1 MNERLPI
8 DPTRNE
14 NGLIRLSIAI
24 IVGSA
29 CMIGLNGCDSKQKK
43 VSDDIGAL
51 RKIVNLNM
59 QATSAQWEIYGY
71 PEASGV
77 GFLPVNSDLFILMA
91 ELTPSDT
98 RAMSIALPQD
108 TPYWAY
114 NVARPWLDG
123 RFRALLGKAEQT
135 SVDISSKS
143 RCRPLTAVWR
153 KTDKPVNGFICQVEN
168 KALVYLVI
176 ASHA

>member
-1 MNERLPI
+1 MPNKTAL
-8 DPTRNE
+8 T
-14 NGLIRLSIAI
+14 RLSITI
-24 IVGSA
+24 IVGAA
-29 CMIGLNGCDSKQKK
+29 CTIGLNGCDSRQKK

-51 RKIVNLNM
+51 RKIVHLNM

-77 GFLPVNSDLFILMA
+77 GFLPVNSDHFILVA

-98 RAMSIALPQD
+98 RAMSIAPPQD

-114 NVARPWLDG
+114 NVARPWLNDW
-123 RFRALLGKAEQT
+123 FRALLGKAEQT
-135 SVDISSKS
+135 SLDISGKS
-143 RCRPLTAVWR
+143 MCRPLTAILK
-153 KTDKPVNGFICQVEN
+153 KTDKPVNGFICQDDN

-176 ASHA
+176 ASNT

>member
-1 MNERLPI
+1 MPNKTAL
-8 DPTRNE
+8 T
-14 NGLIRLSIAI
+14 RLSITI
-24 IVGSA
+24 IVGAA
-29 CMIGLNGCDSKQKK
+29 CTIGLNGCDSRQKK

-51 RKIVNLNM
+51 RKIVHLNM

-77 GFLPVNSDLFILMA
+77 GFLPVNSDHFILVA

-98 RAMSIALPQD
+98 RAMSIAPPQD

-114 NVARPWLDG
+114 NVARPWLND
-123 RFRALLGKAEQT
+123 RFRALLGDAEQT
-135 SVDISSKS
+135 SIDISGKS
-143 RCRPLTAVWR
+143 RCRPLTAILR
-153 KTDKPVNGFICQVEN
+153 KTDKPVNGFICQADN

-176 ASHA
+176 ASYT